1 MWGGEAFG
9 NQNANHVI
17 KNILRED
24 IEREKAKGIGK
35 KGTVGNLCRKGADGG
50 INPKRSACRLLPG
63 S

>member
-1 MWGGEAFG
+1 M
-9 NQNANHVI
+9 I